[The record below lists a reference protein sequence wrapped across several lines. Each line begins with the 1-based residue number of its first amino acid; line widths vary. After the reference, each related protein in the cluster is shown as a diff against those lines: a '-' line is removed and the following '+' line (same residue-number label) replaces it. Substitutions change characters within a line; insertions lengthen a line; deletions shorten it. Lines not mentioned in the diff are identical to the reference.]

1 MELTFHTII
10 LLPMFLG
17 LLGFIEPCTVGSH
30 LVFLGTLDS
39 RRYIEKVV
47 TTFTFIVVRAL
58 VAGLFGSLVASLG
71 KGLVGFQTDLWI
83 VFGSIYL
90 GLGIAF
96 LIGKAK
102 WFKHRINLAPD
113 AWKKGHNPVVL
124 GIAFGLNIPAC
135 AAPIIFG
142 LLGMAATS
150 GTAMTGFVM
159 MAVFG
164 LFLSLPLIFV
174 AGIPIA
180 ATGLEKL
187 STFLRYNRWILAL
200 VFIFLGL
207 WSIWFGLYVDP
218 ANWAGS

>member
-1 MELTFHTII
+1 MDLTFHSVF

-30 LVFLGTLDS
+30 LVFLGTLD
-39 RRYIEKVV
+39 RKRYIEKVI
-47 TTFTFIVVRAL
+47 TTFTFIAIRTL
-58 VAGLFGSLVASLG
+58 VAGLFGSLVAFLG
-71 KGLVGFQTDLWI
+71 KSLVGVQTGLWI
-83 VFGSIYL
+83 AFGLIYL
-90 GLGIAF
+90 GIGFAF
-96 LIGKAK
+96 LLGKSR
-102 WFKHRINLAPD
+102 WFKHRISFAPD
-113 AWKKGHNPVVL
+113 TWKQTHNPVIL

-150 GTAMTGFVM
+150 GTATTGFVM

-164 LFLSLPLIFV
+164 LFLSLPLIPVIGFPV
-174 AGIPIA
+174 A
-180 ATGLEKL
+180 ATGMEKL
-187 STFLRYNRWILAL
+187 SAYLRQNRWILAI

-218 ANWAGS
+218 ANWAGN